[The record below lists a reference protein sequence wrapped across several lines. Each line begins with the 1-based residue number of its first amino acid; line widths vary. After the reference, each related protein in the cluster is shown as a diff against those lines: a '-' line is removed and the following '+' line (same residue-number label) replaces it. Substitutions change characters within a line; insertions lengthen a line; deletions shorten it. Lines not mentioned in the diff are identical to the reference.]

1 MAYLVCNRYSY
12 SVSTSCM
19 SSWESLFYRKSR
31 LFCGISKLMLTI
43 RNRGRHT
50 DIRTT
55 RCMLALLCYCEIEVL
70 HAACKIANCKIEV
83 LQSNLQNMNFDEIL
97 DLTAGVSFSF
107 EDSIAVAG
115 NSRRRSTFG
124 AVVDFVCVGACWAAS
139 LCFSAW

>member
-1 MAYLVCNRYSY
+1 M
-12 SVSTSCM
+12 
-19 SSWESLFYRKSR
+19 
-31 LFCGISKLMLTI
+31 
-43 RNRGRHT
+43 
-50 DIRTT
+50 
-55 RCMLALLCYCEIEVL
+55 ALLCYCEIEVL